1 MGKMGKRLAWRAC
14 GWLALL
20 LMCAGC
26 AAKTSQ
32 PEGHTPLATMPMPT
46 TAPTVEPTAT
56 PDPTWTPSPQ
66 PTPMPS
72 PTMEPVTDEMLATGR
87 FDVYFDGTVFLGDSL
102 TLSLRNY
109 CLKQRQDDERFLGD
123 AQFLAAVGM
132 SVRLASYNNRNLLQY
147 RGRAVAMTDGLLKM
161 GAKRVFVMLG
171 VNDQAGKYPDAT
183 LQYFETMIDAIQNN
197 CEGAEIIIQGILP
210 VSEKFCQ
217 ERQVNIEDWN
227 GFNPLL
233 EQLCAQKGVC
243 YFSFAEQLMDE
254 NGYLAANFTADGMYH
269 LNTEGTAVWV
279 RELRRFA
286 AEQYALS
293 GAYPPERTAAVGATA
308 SPAA

>member
-66 PTPMPS
+66 ATPTPS
-72 PTMEPVTDEMLATGR
+72 PTLEPVTDEMLDSGR
-87 FDVYFDGTVFLGDSL
+87 FDVYFDDAVFLGDSI
-102 TLSLRNY
+102 TQSLRNY
-109 CLKQRQDDERFLGD
+109 CIAQRRDDADFMGN
-123 AQFLAAVGM
+123 AQFLAAVSM
-132 SVRLASYNNRNLLQY
+132 SVRMASRDMRTLLKY
-147 RGRAVAMTDGLLKM
+147 RGYAVSVTEGLLKM
-161 GAKRVFVMLG
+161 EAGRVFVLLG
-171 VNDQAGKYPDAT
+171 VNDHAGKYPDAT
-183 LQYFETMIDAIQNN
+183 LGYFDTMIDAIQEQ
-197 CEGAEIIIQGILP
+197 CEGIEIIIQAVTP
-210 VSEKFCQ
+210 VTEQFCR
-217 ERQVNIEDWN
+217 ERQVTIEEWN
-227 GFNPLL
+227 GFNELL
-233 EQLCAQKGVC
+233 EQLCEEKGV
-243 YFSFAEQLMDE
+243 YFLNFAELLTDE
-254 NGYLAANFTADGMYH
+254 DGYLADDMAGDGMFH
-269 LNTEGTAVWV
+269 LSPAANAIWI

-293 GAYPPERTAAVGATA
+293 GAYPPEPSEELPDAT
-308 SPAA
+308 PAA

>member
-66 PTPMPS
+66 ATPMPS

-87 FDVYFDGTVFLGDSL
+87 FDVYFDDAVFLGDSI
-102 TLSLRNY
+102 TQSLRNY
-109 CLKQRQDDERFLGD
+109 CIAQRRDDADFMGN
-123 AQFLAAVGM
+123 AQFLAAVSM
-132 SVRLASYNNRNLLQY
+132 SVRMASRDMRTLLKY
-147 RGRAVAMTDGLLKM
+147 RGYAVSVTEGLLKM
-161 GAKRVFVMLG
+161 EAGRVFVLLG
-171 VNDQAGKYPDAT
+171 VNDHAGKYPDAT
-183 LQYFETMIDAIQNN
+183 LGYFDTMIDAIQEQ
-197 CEGAEIIIQGILP
+197 CEGIEIIIQAVTP
-210 VSEKFCQ
+210 VTEQFCR
-217 ERQVNIEDWN
+217 ERQVTIEEWN
-227 GFNPLL
+227 GFNELL
-233 EQLCAQKGVC
+233 EQLCEEKGV
-243 YFSFAEQLMDE
+243 YFLNFAELLTDE
-254 NGYLAANFTADGMYH
+254 DGYLADDMAGDGMFH
-269 LNTEGTAVWV
+269 LSPAANAIWI

-293 GAYPPERTAAVGATA
+293 GAYPPEPSEELPDAT
-308 SPAA
+308 PAA